1 MFKMTTPIPGV
12 LLVLPGEVSRVIHY
26 EMRNSIRKQIH
37 IYADLLTAFHWS
49 VKQLDNCGL
58 HKAALEVE
66 SNAYSI
72 FSMLND
78 LAHTLQ

>member
-12 LLVLPGEVSRVIHY
+12 LLVLPREVSRVIHY
-26 EMRNSIRKQIH
+26 EMQNSIRKQIH
-37 IYADLLTAFHWS
+37 ICADLLIAFHWS

-58 HKAALEVE
+58 PKEVE
-66 SNAYSI
+66 SYAYSV
-72 FSMLND
+72 FSMFND